1 MPRIPIFGLG
11 QTKEELVPPR
21 LTSYTPATSLHGLQR
36 GVDNL
41 RHDVYL
47 SARFVEQTRWHL
59 ARLIARHGAVEG
71 LLAAEAPEAGRGSH
85 IIGAKAAPQTRA
97 KAEAAELKPLLTE
110 LHVSALNRAKAD
122 ANPALDVLARVAI
135 IKFLRA
141 ELNAQFEQ
149 MLERC
154 RIMLKSYEGVRQQ
167 KALEYRDRV
176 SQFQIRKK
184 IILRKTGQ
192 ELLRTLREIEK
203 ETLARMRRSLFGSAA
218 NEDYTLFLNSLLFT
232 EDGSDTYL
240 NAEHYVILGN
250 FDRDPDRFSN
260 IRRVASQFLQA
271 MNGADADDK
280 TLDSWLNAPENAQ
293 ELVGGGTPDDSPEG
307 RAQKVRLEAWV
318 NLLEAE
324 DLMVY
329 VVASYEVAPLL
340 AEYSPRIHPQQLKHA
355 LIFRDER
362 NRVENL
368 IKEHG
373 KLSCDPFYVALD
385 RVAGCRS
392 AERTKIAGRFL
403 RDFMRYHRDLR
414 RLEALNAAMDSIN
427 LIGNEKLRQ
436 LSAMNGSLYEF
447 LLGEEQKPGEEKVR
461 SHVILK
467 ADVRDSS
474 RLTRSLLERE
484 LNPASYFSLN
494 FYGPV
499 NKLISKYGATK
510 VFLEGDAII
519 LAILEREGE
528 PGLAVARACVLGR
541 EIIEIVHGY
550 NQLLERAGLPVLE
563 LGIGISYQNSAPMYL
578 MDGEQRI
585 MISDALN
592 ESDRL
597 SSCSKRVRKPVK
609 QLNSPFNVYE
619 FQSGSDADLAE
630 SPDDFLL
637 RYNLNGIRMSEAAF
651 ARLKEEISL
660 EECRLDV
667 PSQWDDEKFHL
678 YSGLVPLGKDIFR
691 KIIVRQSCM
700 PQIDPRNFSPQ
711 RWTQQKYYEVC
722 SNPAIYSQL
731 EERAAVSG

>member
-11 QTKEELVPPR
+11 QTKEELLPPR

-260 IRRVASQFLQA
+260 VRRVASQFLQA
-271 MNGADADDK
+271 INGADADDK

-373 KLSCDPFYVALD
+373 KLSCDPFYVAL
-385 RVAGCRS
+385 
-392 AERTKIAGRFL
+392 
-403 RDFMRYHRDLR
+403 
-414 RLEALNAAMDSIN
+414 AAR
-427 LIGNEKLRQ
+427 G
-436 LSAMNGSLYEF
+436 
-447 LLGEEQKPGEEKVR
+447 
-461 SHVILK
+461 
-467 ADVRDSS
+467 
-474 RLTRSLLERE
+474 
-484 LNPASYFSLN
+484 
-494 FYGPV
+494 
-499 NKLISKYGATK
+499 
-510 VFLEGDAII
+510 
-519 LAILEREGE
+519 
-528 PGLAVARACVLGR
+528 
-541 EIIEIVHGY
+541 
-550 NQLLERAGLPVLE
+550 GLPE
-563 LGIGISYQNSAPMYL
+563 RGAGQDRRTFSARFHALSPRPAAA
-578 MDGEQRI
+578 GSAQR
-585 MISDALN
+585 
-592 ESDRL
+592 RH
-597 SSCSKRVRKPVK
+597 
-609 QLNSPFNVYE
+609 
-619 FQSGSDADLAE
+619 G
-630 SPDDFLL
+630 
-637 RYNLNGIRMSEAAF
+637 
-651 ARLKEEISL
+651 
-660 EECRLDV
+660 
-667 PSQWDDEKFHL
+667 
-678 YSGLVPLGKDIFR
+678 
-691 KIIVRQSCM
+691 
-700 PQIDPRNFSPQ
+700 
-711 RWTQQKYYEVC
+711 
-722 SNPAIYSQL
+722 
-731 EERAAVSG
+731 